1 MRSNLPHFLCHKR
14 TLSTLVCGAMV
25 AITLTVLTAGC
36 SQTTL
41 DLLGRSF
48 IPNTMTAQAVTD
60 SSYHQVIL
68 PGYRDFLMEARQL
81 DEAVKAY
88 VQRPQDPQ
96 QLLAAQNAWKAAST
110 AWVMTEAYQF
120 GPATEERLRQNIAY
134 WPRRTEHIQ
143 SVLAGS
149 APIVIEQ
156 LGTSRKGLPV
166 LEYLLFG
173 EGLSLGDSAKQR
185 HRDYLQSLSADLVKQ
200 ADALL
205 QQWQTGDY
213 GANYLNSANAA
224 NMQLNQWV
232 VLLENIKNKR
242 LGEPAGLLGTALGE
256 EGLEAPESDYSLA
269 LLRGAIDGFAR
280 SYALEGLS
288 IQSSTPDMG
297 AYLVAL
303 GHRQVHQR
311 VNEQLQKLRADL
323 DRLGPSLA
331 EALKNN
337 PEAVEAS
344 YEDVKTLL
352 RYVKVD
358 LANALNQTVN
368 FTDNDGD

>member
-1 MRSNLPHFLCHKR
+1 
-14 TLSTLVCGAMV
+14 
-25 AITLTVLTAGC
+25 
-36 SQTTL
+36 
-41 DLLGRSF
+41 
-48 IPNTMTAQAVTD
+48 
-60 SSYHQVIL
+60 
-68 PGYRDFLMEARQL
+68 
-81 DEAVKAY
+81 
-88 VQRPQDPQ
+88 
-96 QLLAAQNAWKAAST
+96 
-110 AWVMTEAYQF
+110 
-120 GPATEERLRQNIAY
+120 LRQNIAY

-143 SVLAGS
+143 SVLTGS
-149 APIVIEQ
+149 TPIVVEQ

-173 EGLSLGDSAKQR
+173 EGLSLGDSEKQR
-185 HRDYLQSLSADLVKQ
+185 HRDYLRSLSADLVKQ
-200 ADALL
+200 ADTLL
-205 QQWQTGDY
+205 QQWQAGDY

-242 LGEPAGLLGTALGE
+242 LGEPAGLVGTALGE
-256 EGLEAPESDYSLA
+256 AGLEAPESDYSLA
-269 LLRGAIDGFAR
+269 LLKAAVDGFAR

-288 IQSSTPDMG
+288 IQSNTPDMG

-311 VNEQLQKLRADL
+311 VSEQLQKLRTDL
-323 DRLGPSLA
+323 DRLGPSLEA
-331 EALKNN
+331 ALKNN

>member
-1 MRSNLPHFLCHKR
+1 MKSNQ
-14 TLSTLVCGAMV
+14 LVFGVLLTISLTAV
-25 AITLTVLTAGC
+25 AAGC
-36 SQTTL
+36 SQNTL

-48 IPNTMTAQAVTD
+48 IPNTIAVQSVTD

-68 PGYRDFLMEARQL
+68 PGYRNFLTAARQL
-81 DEAVKAY
+81 DEQVKTY
-88 VQRPQDPQ
+88 VKNPEDPQ
-96 QLLAAQNAWKAAST
+96 YLAAVQNAWKSASV

-143 SVLAGS
+143 SVLTGNE
-149 APIVIEQ
+149 PIVIQE

-173 EGLSLGDSAKQR
+173 EVPALSDPGRQR
-185 HRDYLQSLSADLVKQ
+185 YDDYVQSLSTDLVKQ
-200 ADALL
+200 ADTLL
-205 QQWQTGDY
+205 QHWQTGDY
-213 GANYLNSANAA
+213 GANYLNSPNAA

-242 LGEPAGLLGTALGE
+242 LGEPAGFLGTALGE
-256 EGLEAPESDYSLA
+256 DALEAPESDYSLELLKAA
-269 LLRGAIDGFAR
+269 LDGFAR
-280 SYALEGLS
+280 SYTLEGLS
-288 IQSSTPDMG
+288 IQASAPDTG
-297 AYLVAL
+297 EYLVAL
-303 GHRQVHQR
+303 GHRQVHQQ
-311 VNEQLQKLRADL
+311 VSDQLKKLRADL
-323 DRLGPSLA
+323 EGLGPSLKQ
-331 EALKNN
+331 ALNNN